1 MTDTM
6 TPRKAGGRTA
16 AKASAR
22 ATPKPAPKADAKGAA
37 DPILGSVLQRRLK
50 SITEE
55 MGLTLLRTTRSPILN
70 EARDFV
76 TGLYDA
82 RGRMLEQSEYIPVL
96 AFALQPACEQV
107 VRFFGDDIHPGDV
120 ILHNDVFSGGNQNN
134 DVAVFKPIF
143 DGTRLVAWAA
153 CKGHQADIGGAV
165 RGGYNPEA
173 REVWQEAFRIPAVK
187 VVERGRLRR
196 DVWNLIFANIRLK
209 IVEED
214 IKAQIGGCTVGER
227 GYKALIG
234 QFGSARLQ
242 SLLEHLFDSTERMV
256 RKEIAAIPDGTYSGE
271 SWAFYDGVTDGSRM
285 RIALSVTV
293 KGEEIEFDFTGSS
306 PQTPGFVNAPYSA
319 TASAL
324 LLTFL
329 MLINPDIPHNAG
341 ILRPIR
347 IVNPEGSFLNA
358 RFPAATTFGNSLTGP
373 TSDAIFRAFAQ
384 ALPRMVTAGWNRFLG
399 FAVSGHDPRR
409 DTPYVDILF
418 LSLKGGSG
426 AIHGA
431 DGYDHIG
438 LINCAGGIL
447 AQDYE
452 MFEIHDPHFLVRH
465 EYLPDSAGAGRWRGG
480 LGVVTEFVMEGERTM
495 GVAFGDGVE
504 EEARAF
510 GLLGGGAGSRNE
522 IRLEFPDGTHR
533 IAKTKEIIRD
543 IPRGTVFHQVAGGG
557 GGYGDPR
564 ERPVELVLA
573 DVRAGVVGLRSASED
588 YGVAIDPDT
597 LLVDTAATAALRRHR
612 P

>member
-1 MTDTM
+1 V
-6 TPRKAGGRTA
+6 KAKT
-16 AKASAR
+16 
-22 ATPKPAPKADAKGAA
+22 
-37 DPILGSVLQRRLK
+37 DPIQLSVLQRRLK
-50 SITEE
+50 SITGE

-82 RGRMLEQSEYIPVL
+82 KGRMLEQTEYIPVL
-96 AFALQPACEQV
+96 AFALQPACENV
-107 VRFFGDDIHPGDV
+107 LRFFGDDIHPGDV

-143 DGTRLVAWAA
+143 HGKKLVAWAA

-165 RGGYNPEA
+165 QGGYNPEA
-173 REVWQEAFRIPAVK
+173 REVWQEALRIPAVK
-187 VVERGRLRR
+187 IYERGKLRR

-214 IKAQIGGCTVGER
+214 IKAQVGGCTVGER
-227 GYKALIG
+227 AYLALVER
-234 QFGSARLQ
+234 FGRTRLEA
-242 SLLEHLFDSTERMV
+242 LLEQLFDSTEKMV
-256 RKEIAAIPDGTYSGE
+256 RKEIRAIPDGTYRGE
-271 SWAFYDGVTDGSRM
+271 SWAFYDGVTEGSKM
-285 RIALSVTV
+285 KINLAVTV
-293 KGEEIEFDFTGSS
+293 RGDEVTFDFTGSS

-319 TASAL
+319 SASAL

-329 MLINPDIPHNAG
+329 MLINPDIPHNDG

-373 TSDAIFRAFAQ
+373 TSDAVFRAFSQ
-384 ALPRMVTAGWNRFLG
+384 ALPKMVTAGWNRFLG
-399 FAVSGHDPRR
+399 FAVSGHDPRHDR
-409 DTPYVDILF
+409 QYVDILF

-426 AIHGA
+426 ATWGA

-452 MFEIHDPHFLVRH
+452 MFEIHDPHFLLKH
-465 EYLPDSAGAGRWRGG
+465 EYLPDSAGAGHWRGG
-480 LGVVTEFVMEGERTM
+480 LGVETEFVMRGEGVT

-510 GLLGGGAGSRNE
+510 GFFGGKPGSRNAISLRYPNGE
-522 IRLEFPDGTHR
+522 TRY
-533 IAKTKEIIRD
+533 AKTKEIIRD
-543 IPRGTVFHQVAGGG
+543 VPAGTVFRQVAGGG

-564 ERPVELVLA
+564 ERPPELVAA
-573 DVRAGVVGLRSASED
+573 DVRNGVVSIASARED
-588 YGVAIDPDT
+588 YGVSIDAET
-597 LLVDTAATAALRRHR
+597 LRGSR
-612 P
+612 

>member
-1 MTDTM
+1 MKKT
-6 TPRKAGGRTA
+6 
-16 AKASAR
+16 
-22 ATPKPAPKADAKGAA
+22 KP
-37 DPILGSVLQRRLK
+37 DPIQVSVLQRRLK

-82 RGRMLEQSEYIPVL
+82 KGQMLEQTEYIPVL
-96 AFALQPACEQV
+96 AFALQPACENV
-107 VRFFGDDIHPGDV
+107 LRFFGDDIHPGDV

-143 DGTRLVAWAA
+143 HGRKLVAWAA

-173 REVWQEAFRIPAVK
+173 REVWQEALRIPAVK
-187 VVERGRLRR
+187 IHERGKLRR
-196 DVWNLIFANIRLK
+196 DVWNLIFANIRLR

-227 GYKALIG
+227 GFKQLIARFGERKLAGLIG
-234 QFGSARLQ
+234 
-242 SLLEHLFDSTERMV
+242 HLFDSAEKMV
-256 RKEIAAIPDGTYSGE
+256 RKEIQAIPDGLYRGE
-271 SWAFYDGVTDGSRM
+271 SWAFYDGVTDGTKM
-285 RIALSVTV
+285 KINLAVTIR
-293 KGEEIEFDFTGSS
+293 GEAVTFDFSGSS
-306 PQTPGFVNAPYSA
+306 AQTPGFVNAPYSA

-329 MLINPDIPHNAG
+329 MLIKPDIPHNAG

-358 RFPAATTFGNSLTGP
+358 RFPAATTFGNSITGP
-373 TSDAIFRAFAQ
+373 TSDAIFRAFSL
-384 ALPRMVTAGWNRFLG
+384 ALPKMVTAGWNRFLG
-399 FAVSGHDPRR
+399 FAVSGHDPRHNA
-409 DTPYVDILF
+409 PYVDILF

-426 AIHGA
+426 GTWMA

-452 MFEIHDPHFLVRH
+452 MFEIHDPHFLIKH
-465 EYLPDSAGAGRWRGG
+465 EYLTDSAGAGRWRGG
-480 LGVVTEFVMEGERTM
+480 LGVETEFVMRGEDAT

-510 GLLGGGAGSRNE
+510 GFFGGKPGWKNA
-522 IRLEFPDGTHR
+522 ITLKFPDGKER
-533 IAKTKEIIRD
+533 PVKTKEIVRG
-543 IPRGTVFHQVAGGG
+543 IPAGTVFRQLAGGG
-557 GGYGDPR
+557 GGYGEPF
-564 ERPVELVLA
+564 ERPIDRVLE
-573 DVRAGVVGLRSASED
+573 DVRNGVISAEAARRD
-588 YGVAIDPDT
+588 YGVAIDPDS
-597 LLVDTAATAALRRHR
+597 LVLQKDATEAIRKAKA
-612 P
+612 

>member
-1 MTDTM
+1 MK
-6 TPRKAGGRTA
+6 PRT
-16 AKASAR
+16 
-22 ATPKPAPKADAKGAA
+22 
-37 DPILGSVLQRRLK
+37 DPIQVSVLQRRLK
-50 SITEE
+50 SITGE

-82 RGRMLEQSEYIPVL
+82 RGRMLEQTEYIPVL
-96 AFALQPACEQV
+96 AFALQPACENV
-107 VRFFGDDIHPGDV
+107 LRFFGDDIHPGDV

-134 DVAVFKPIF
+134 DVAVFMPIF
-143 DGTRLVAWAA
+143 HGRKLVAWAA

-173 REVWQEAFRIPAVK
+173 REVWQEALRIPAVK
-187 VVERGRLRR
+187 VVERGKLRR

-214 IKAQIGGCTVGER
+214 IRAQIGGCTVGER
-227 GYKALIG
+227 GYKALL
-234 QFGSARLQ
+234 ARLGLRKLER
-242 SLLEHLFDSTERMV
+242 LLEELFDSTEKMV
-256 RKEIAAIPDGTYSGE
+256 RREISAIPDGTYHGE
-271 SWAFYDGVTDGSRM
+271 SYAFYDGVTDGTKM
-285 RIALSVTV
+285 KINLAVSVR
-293 KGEEIEFDFTGSS
+293 GEQVTFDFSGSS

-329 MLINPDIPHNAG
+329 MLIKPDIPHNAG

-358 RFPAATTFGNSLTGP
+358 RFPAATTFGNSITGP
-373 TSDAIFRAFAQ
+373 TSDAIFRAFSQ
-384 ALPRMVTAGWNRFLG
+384 ALPKMVTAGWNRFLG
-399 FAVSGHDPRR
+399 FAVSGHDPRHSR
-409 DTPYVDILF
+409 PYVDILF

-426 AIHGA
+426 ATWMA

-452 MFEIHDPHFLVRH
+452 MFEIHDPHFLLKH

-480 LGVVTEFVMEGERTM
+480 LGVETEFVMRGENVT

-510 GLLGGGAGSRNE
+510 GFFGGKPGSRNA
-522 IRLEFPDGTHR
+522 ITLTYPDGTQR
-533 IAKTKEIIRD
+533 QAKTKEIIRG
-543 IPRGTVFHQVAGGG
+543 IPRGTVFNQIAGGG
-557 GGYGDPR
+557 GGYGDPF
-564 ERPVELVLA
+564 ERPAELVLA
-573 DVRAGVVGLRSASED
+573 DVRNGLIGIEAARAD
-588 YGVAIDPDT
+588 YGVWVDPQS
-597 LLVDTAATAALRRHR
+597 LALDAKRTGELRSLSR
-612 P
+612 K